1 VNESFV
7 GIRDMKIAK
16 IATIAKIGQLKTFC
30 AGGPGNYQNFWQFR
44 RVMAI
49 VNLMTEYHP
58 LRLTPA
64 LTNVYFLE
72 FSKLSEVKR

>member
-1 VNESFV
+1 MNESFV

-16 IATIAKIGQLKTFC
+16 IAKIGQLKTSY
-30 AGGPGNYQNFWQFR
+30 AGSADNKSNILPIPAI
-44 RVMAI
+44 MAI

-58 LRLTPA
+58 VRLTPA
-64 LTNVYFLE
+64 LTTVYFLE